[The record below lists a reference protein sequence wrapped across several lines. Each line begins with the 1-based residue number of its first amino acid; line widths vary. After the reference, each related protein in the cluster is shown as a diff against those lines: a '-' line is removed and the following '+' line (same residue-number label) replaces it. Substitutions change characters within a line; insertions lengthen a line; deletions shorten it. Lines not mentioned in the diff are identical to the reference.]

1 MLRRKHSI
9 CSMGK
14 QHIGGVVFTG
24 FLVTGLFVMAKLYV
38 EKEADRRLQ
47 DPQYHIVAII
57 QTQETSDRL
66 PSGFF
71 AECLDLSCDRPVN
84 LYAFD
89 LAKGEASL
97 LANPCIASA
106 MIKKIPP
113 GTLHIFYRMRQ
124 PIAYVG
130 DVTNTAMDGEGV
142 LFPVSPFYASKKIP
156 RIFFGLSPTELS
168 WGKTLQ
174 KQPLFQMVLE
184 VLAASKEMALDE
196 VDCSRA
202 REKTLGGRELVL
214 RNQKGMFLRIYPDAI
229 EEGFCKWI
237 QFCKAFPEKS
247 QGVLDLRFR
256 KMGLFY
262 ERMGGDTLERGQSG

>member
-1 MLRRKHSI
+1 
-9 CSMGK
+9 MGRH
-14 QHIGGVVFTG
+14 HIRGVVFTG
-24 FLVTGLFVMAKLYV
+24 LLVAGLLEMLKLYV

-47 DPQYHIVAII
+47 DPQYHIVAIV
-57 QTQETSDRL
+57 QTQETADRL
-66 PSGFF
+66 QSGFF

-97 LANPCIASA
+97 LAHPWIASA
-106 MIKKIPP
+106 VIKKIPP

-130 DVTNTAMDGEGV
+130 DMTNTAIDGEGV

-156 RIFFGLSPTELS
+156 RIFLGLSPTELS
-168 WGKTLQ
+168 WGKNIQ
-174 KQPLFQMVLE
+174 KQPVFQMVLE
-184 VLAASKEMALDE
+184 VFAASKGMALDG

-202 REKTLGGRELVL
+202 GDKTLGGRELVL
-214 RNQKGMFLRIYPDAI
+214 RNQAGMSLRIYPHEI
-229 EEGFCKWI
+229 EEGCCKWI
-237 QFCKAFPEKS
+237 EFCKAFPEKS
-247 QGVLDLRFR
+247 HGVLDLRFR

-262 ERMGGDTLERGQSG
+262 ERMGADTLERRESR